1 VLQLDPL
8 RLTWLFEYSS
18 CSLKGALKA
27 KNKLGRWKVFHYTPV
42 LVYFLPSSYLQSHC
56 PFALNW
62 HFWWGNGVKWAK
74 NDPILVLLMPKGE
87 KLRPKQM
94 DHLPLVNFKIIELEF
109 LICLKFSYCKIWSL
123 VGRILIMEKRE
134 SFLHLINFSLGI
146 TLYVPKQVCLT

>member
-1 VLQLDPL
+1 
-8 RLTWLFEYSS
+8 
-18 CSLKGALKA
+18 
-27 KNKLGRWKVFHYTPV
+27 
-42 LVYFLPSSYLQSHC
+42 
-56 PFALNW
+56 
-62 HFWWGNGVKWAK
+62 
-74 NDPILVLLMPKGE
+74 
-87 KLRPKQM
+87 M